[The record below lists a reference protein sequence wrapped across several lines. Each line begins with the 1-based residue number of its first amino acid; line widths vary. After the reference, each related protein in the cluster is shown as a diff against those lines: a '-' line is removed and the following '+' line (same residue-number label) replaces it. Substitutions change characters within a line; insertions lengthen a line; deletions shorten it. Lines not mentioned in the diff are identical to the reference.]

1 VQPLER
7 RQPTAVR
14 DIERHDPIAL
24 HQSPNLR
31 RLAG

>member
-24 HQSPNLR
+24 H
-31 RLAG
+31 